1 MPTALP
7 TPAEMM
13 QQRMDAQGQ
22 RGVSGMPG
30 QPAAAPADP
39 LAAQKAGLAA
49 SKPQPADPLAA
60 QKAGLAASRPQ
71 PADPLAAQKA
81 GLTASKPQPADP
93 LAAQKAALEASKP
106 KTTLPFL
113 PDPLA
118 AQKAGLE
125 ASKPQPGVSG
135 FPGQTQEA
143 PVDPTQ
149 PQKEA
154 IAEQQAQNADPLA
167 AQKAGLEA
175 SKPQPVDPTQPQRDA
190 IAQQQDEND
199 FQQAFA
205 EGGFDAAFKKA
216 DEIAARR
223 NEESLQKAFDEGG
236 FDAYFK
242 KADELSGGVPPD
254 ITRMADGNFDA
265 GEATEKLAA
274 AFEEGGF
281 EKYFE
286 EADKLVAATST
297 EAGSEPTEIET
308 AGTSEEAVTAAVPDI
323 TQPDP
328 DTVANNLAAGMDFDP
343 ESYAQ
348 SRRDSFQKQVDE
360 GAMRL
365 ARRFALEIDPNS
377 GEAQKFFENYY
388 AQVASARNDL
398 EASIATE
405 TAQIQQGNLAAVTG
419 LIGTQGNLNIQK
431 AQLSQRATE
440 LFGGEGTATLSS
452 LGVPSMPDKYEKP
465 DAFADADPKGFKQW
479 INKIETSFFKEN
491 GRMPTDGELESLANG
506 QAVVGKPTLAYQEL
520 VQRNQE
526 FLATQRLEREV
537 ATGMI
542 TFAGMDTPTASLDRE
557 RFTETQREFD
567 ALQARQAQEWA
578 DKLGLDEAQVEDM
591 LKTSAF
597 QRDQTA
603 RMNSFSIASQMAE
616 LTGVAGF
623 GTEDVTANTFG
634 IQTDSIP
641 EEVLSNNQALAQRPE
656 FRALQQAARDLTGR
670 ELSGDQALSIL
681 RGDSVRMQGIPTLQS
696 RQLAAEVTRSNQ
708 QYALDVE
715 RIAAENGLA
724 ADQLEMAMDQDAR
737 AWNQQTGRVS
747 EEFGI
752 PTDRYRTWKFGLD
765 KQLLRAG
772 TEQERQGIL
781 ADSIEQFMEANPDL
795 DVNAGDLIAANDMFD
810 RLYGNDQLNIARQRG
825 MQDEQWKLAK
835 EQADLM
841 QDQQEAVWAGTL
853 GLAKKY
859 QI

>member
-1 MPTALP
+1 
-7 TPAEMM
+7 
-13 QQRMDAQGQ
+13 
-22 RGVSGMPG
+22 
-30 QPAAAPADP
+30 
-39 LAAQKAGLAA
+39 
-49 SKPQPADPLAA
+49 
-60 QKAGLAASRPQ
+60 
-71 PADPLAAQKA
+71 
-81 GLTASKPQPADP
+81 
-93 LAAQKAALEASKP
+93 
-106 KTTLPFL
+106 
-113 PDPLA
+113 
-118 AQKAGLE
+118 
-125 ASKPQPGVSG
+125 
-135 FPGQTQEA
+135 
-143 PVDPTQ
+143 
-149 PQKEA
+149 
-154 IAEQQAQNADPLA
+154 
-167 AQKAGLEA
+167 
-175 SKPQPVDPTQPQRDA
+175 
-190 IAQQQDEND
+190 
-199 FQQAFA
+199 
-205 EGGFDAAFKKA
+205 
-216 DEIAARR
+216 
-223 NEESLQKAFDEGG
+223 
-236 FDAYFK
+236 
-242 KADELSGGVPPD
+242 
-254 ITRMADGNFDA
+254 
-265 GEATEKLAA
+265 
-274 AFEEGGF
+274 
-281 EKYFE
+281 
-286 EADKLVAATST
+286 
-297 EAGSEPTEIET
+297 AGSEPTEIET

-526 FLATQRLEREV
+526 FLATQRLAREE
-537 ATGMI
+537 ATGLI

-825 MQDEQWKLAK
+825 MQDEQWEMAK

-841 QDQQEAVWAGTL
+841 DEQQQTVWAGVL
-853 GLAKKY
+853 GLEEKY
-859 QI
+859 QYTQSVDVGAELPQANENLLTIWDDFAQDDRLSVEIADDIINNPNYKPILAGIKSEMGTRWTEREDGKTFTKNLVTDNQMQSFLTSWIDSAKEGTPGQGVQVSTLPADWITDLSQNEKELLLSIVNRSAYSPERQSSGWLEAGMGLGQIAATLISAGIGG